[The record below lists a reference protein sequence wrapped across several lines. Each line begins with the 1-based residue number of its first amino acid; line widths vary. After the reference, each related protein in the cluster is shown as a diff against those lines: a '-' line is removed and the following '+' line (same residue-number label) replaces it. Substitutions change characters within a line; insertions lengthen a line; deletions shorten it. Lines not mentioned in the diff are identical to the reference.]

1 MGRSANALSQTHIIM
16 NSWKKLALV
25 LSAVL
30 SAGLTSARAQVS
42 LRGIYTTAVN
52 PTLTAVV
59 AVHDNNSLDAY
70 LFDTVQ
76 QAVGKGATTIDA
88 SGNFALTD
96 VIGYGMTGTLTA
108 TGASA
113 QIAGD
118 VTNPNWSQPVAYTAP
133 RTVFFGAN
141 DGGGVSII
149 NGRFTGKCSPAST
162 PGLTNIT
169 LIVDANNN
177 LYVIHEYRARTFTGG
192 IGTVTP
198 NSSNDGGTLT
208 FTTVKGEA
216 ATGTFTTN
224 AFTMSGSFTDSDGT
238 FNFVAF
244 RDAAA
249 NRFGNISTRG
259 FVGTGQNVLIGGF
272 VIFGGPKL
280 VLIRVL
286 GPGLANFG
294 ISAPLPDPTVT
305 LYHGQKPLQTNTG
318 WQNQP
323 NADLVAEIEATHL
336 APPDAGDDAIL
347 VQLEPGAYTTVVSGA
362 SGDTGTAL
370 VEVYEVLLD

>member
-1 MGRSANALSQTHIIM
+1 M
-16 NSWKKLALV
+16 NSWKKLGLA

-30 SAGLTSARAQVS
+30 AAGLAQARAQVS
-42 LRGIYTTAVN
+42 LRGIYTAAVN
-52 PTLTAVV
+52 PTLTAVI

-76 QAVGKGATTIDA
+76 QAVGKGPTTIDA
-88 SGNFALTD
+88 SGNFTLAG
-96 VIGYGMTGTLTA
+96 VIGYGMTGTLAA

-113 QIAGD
+113 SITGS
-118 VTNPNWSQPVAYTAP
+118 VTNPSWSQPVAFTAP

-141 DGGGVSII
+141 NAGGISII
-149 NGRFTGKCSPAST
+149 NGRFSGKCSNAGA
-162 PGLTNIT
+162 PGQTNIT

-177 LYVIHEYRARTFTGG
+177 LYVIHEYATGAYTGG

-198 NSSNDGGTLT
+198 DSTDDGGTFT
-208 FTTVKGEA
+208 FTSVKGVVVN
-216 ATGTFTTN
+216 GTFTTN
-224 AFTMSGSFTDSDGT
+224 AFTMAGSFTDSDGT

-249 NRFGNISTRG
+249 NRFGNMSTRG

-286 GPGLANFG
+286 GPGLAGFG
-294 ISAPLPDPTVT
+294 ITAPLMDPTVT
-305 LYHGQKPLQTNTG
+305 LYQGKNTVQTNTG

-323 NADLVAEIEATHL
+323 NASLVAEIEATHL

-347 VQLEPGAYTTVVSGA
+347 VQLEAGAYTTVVAGA

>member
-1 MGRSANALSQTHIIM
+1 M

-30 SAGLTSARAQVS
+30 SAGLTTASAQVS

-52 PTLTAVV
+52 TTLTAVI
-59 AVHDNNSLDAY
+59 AVHDDNSLDAY
-70 LFDTVQ
+70 LFDTGQ
-76 QAVGKGATTIDA
+76 QLVGKGATTINS
-88 SGNFALTD
+88 SGDFTLAG
-96 VIGYGMTGTLTA
+96 VIGYGMTGALTA

-113 QIAGD
+113 SISGQ
-118 VTNPNWSQPVAYTAP
+118 VTNPSWSQPVAYTAP
-133 RTVFFGAN
+133 RTVWFGVN
-141 DGGGVSII
+141 NSGGISII
-149 NGRFTGKCSPAST
+149 NGRFTGKCSNEAT
-162 PGLTNIT
+162 PGQYNIT

-177 LYVIHEYRARTFTGG
+177 LYVIHAYANGTFGGG

-198 NSSNDGGTLT
+198 NSSDNGGTFQ
-208 FTTVKGEA
+208 FTSVKG
-216 ATGTFTTN
+216 TVVDGTFTTN
-224 AFTMSGSFTDSDGT
+224 AYTMSGSFTDTDGT
-238 FNFVAF
+238 YDFVAF

-272 VIFGGPKL
+272 IISGGPKL

-286 GPGLANFG
+286 GPGLANYG
-294 ISAPLPDPTVT
+294 ITAPLPDPTVT
-305 LYHGQKPLQTNTG
+305 LYHGQTVLVSNTG
-318 WQNQP
+318 WQNQS
-323 NADLVAEIEATHL
+323 NANLVTEIQATHL

-347 VQLEPGAYTTVVSGA
+347 VQLEPGTYTSIVQGA